1 MMRGMSAPAILAGF
15 FYALL
20 LFALGFL
27 LGPIREFLLTPWFG
41 PVAAVAIEVVPMVA
55 AMAWLAPRI
64 ARGMEIPPRVPG
76 RVVMGLVALLLVLAA
91 EIALSRLLRGLGPAG
106 TLARYGTPQGMV
118 GAALL
123 GIFAAMPW
131 LRR

>member
-1 MMRGMSAPAILAGF
+1 MSAPAILAGL

-27 LGPIREFLLTPWFG
+27 LGPLREFLLAPRFG
-41 PVAAVAIEVVPMVA
+41 PVLAVTMEAVPMIA
-55 AMAWLAPRI
+55 AMAWLAPRL
-64 ARGMEIPPRVPG
+64 ARGMELPPRSSS
-76 RVVMGLVALLLVLAA
+76 RVAMGLVALLLVLLA
-91 EIALSRLLRGLGPAG
+91 ELALSGLLRGLGPLA
-106 TLARYGTPQGMV
+106 TLARYGTPPGLV

-123 GIFAAMPW
+123 AVFAAMPW